1 MKNFSI
7 AVAVVLALGVG
18 GFFAA
23 RYTRRASHDL
33 TAEPAASGSKPT
45 VQFVKN
51 PVAVRQLT
59 LKTIDGRTLDSR
71 DWKGKETL
79 LNFWATSCPPCR
91 EEIPD
96 LIKLRERYKNH
107 RQIIRCAQ
115 DQGPLE
121 NVST

>member
-33 TAEPAASGSKPT
+33 TAEPAASGLKPT
-45 VQFVKN
+45 VEFVKN
-51 PVAVRQLT
+51 PVAGGQLT

-71 DWKGKETL
+71 DWKRKVTL
-79 LNFWATSCPPCR
+79 GEFWATSCAPCPQ
-91 EEIPD
+91 EMPH
-96 LIKLRERYKNH
+96 LIK
-107 RQIIRCAQ
+107 
-115 DQGPLE
+115 
-121 NVST
+121 